1 MQKFN
6 YKKIEWDEGNI
17 FKNEIKH
24 NLKYFEIEE
33 SIENNCKCIIPHK
46 QYTDR
51 KVILGYSDS
60 GRYLFISYQEK
71 QNGIIRPIHCRDMT
85 IQERLFM
92 IKTGDIINDKT
103 KKKNYETY
111 Y

>member
-24 NLKYFEIEE
+24 NVKYFEIEE
-33 SIENNCKCIIPHK
+33 AIENNPKCIIPHK
-46 QYTDR
+46 RFSDR
-51 KVILGYSDS
+51 KLILGYSDA

-71 QNGIIRPIHCRDMT
+71 PNGIIRPIHFRDMT
-85 IQERLFM
+85 KQERLFY
-92 IKTGDIINDKT
+92 DK
-103 KKKNYETY
+103 NRRY
-111 Y
+111 YQ